1 MYPSRKADFYFVGL
15 GLLRAPLVTVFHDT
29 VNFCFNSA
37 LEGMGTTVR
46 DVIYDHLEK
55 KRIPRAE
62 ISARFDDAVQV
73 LMETFGTSA
82 RIIIYKT
89 LSELYSEYSLRA
101 DFTYQDSLR
110 DRFILLKDRVVAD
123 HLIPRRAQRGD
134 WPPENQAAVP
144 TIFQNPNSSM
154 PRTHG

>member
-1 MYPSRKADFYFVGL
+1 M
-15 GLLRAPLVTVFHDT
+15 VTVFHDT
-29 VNFCFNSA
+29 VNFCFNAA

-55 KRIPRAE
+55 KRIPRPE
-62 ISARFDDAVQV
+62 ISMRFDDVV
-73 LMETFGTSA
+73 LVLTETFGTSA

-89 LSELYSEYSLRA
+89 LFELYKEYSIRS

-110 DRFILLKDRVVAD
+110 DRFTLLKDRVVAD

-134 WPPENQAAVP
+134 WPPETQAVTPIIAQSP
-144 TIFQNPNSSM
+144 ASTIVKTRS
-154 PRTHG
+154 